1 MGTLSLNSENIMNLK
16 NQSKHLESSYQK
28 YNDINSKTKT
38 ITNQRKI
45 LYRQDDLT
53 TLKLYRFILYLL
65 YYILLPILFI
75 IFLNGKGFLTNQL
88 YKKYKVM
95 IPILILIGCYII
107 VAIPYTFQKCIKYV
121 YKAIINIAHIIK
133 YLIL

>member
-16 NQSKHLESSYQK
+16 NQLKHLESSYQK

-95 IPILILIGCYII
+95 IPTLILIGCYII

>member
-16 NQSKHLESSYQK
+16 NQLKHLESSYQK